1 MSTVYSSYY
10 ATRLIRPLRL
20 PAAVMMIRPGAVM
33 TTVCSGGWQSR
44 YPMNN
49 SFIVKTIL
57 GLEWFYSQNGFN
69 LKTIL
74 GLTLSF
80 PQVMHNLSTGDM
92 PCG

>member
-1 MSTVYSSYY
+1 MSTVYSS
-10 ATRLIRPLRL
+10 
-20 PAAVMMIRPGAVM
+20 
-33 TTVCSGGWQSR
+33 GWQSR